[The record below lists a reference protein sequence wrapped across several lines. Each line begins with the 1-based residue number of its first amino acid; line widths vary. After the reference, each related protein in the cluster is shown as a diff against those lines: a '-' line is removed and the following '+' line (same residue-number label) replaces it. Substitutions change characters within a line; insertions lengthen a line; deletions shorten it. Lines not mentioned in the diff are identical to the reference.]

1 MPTSRFPAP
10 SRSIRSLA
18 TVATLALA
26 GGLLAAAQAPAGA
39 APGDYDPA
47 FVGAGRAP
55 LGLGFRVVGL
65 DGLTDDRFV
74 TVSIRP
80 GNSDALDVR
89 RFTPTGAPDLSF
101 AGSGFVQFGGAAE
114 WGAAE
119 VAADSARGYTYVSAY
134 SQNGEFSR
142 IWRFSASGALD
153 PAWGGTGRVD
163 FNASRFLDIALQ
175 PDGRL
180 IVANGASIYRLTATG
195 VVDTTFGSG
204 GGTTLG
210 TSQVDNLAVLE
221 DGTVLAGGRSA
232 TSIDVFRL
240 SANGAIDGDFGVN
253 GRASHR
259 PTPPLGWTIASIEP
273 VSIGVQNDGGIVVSS
288 GAVEQN
294 ASNNNTRSPLI
305 VTRFHQ
311 GGGYDAKFSTMKNYA
326 VSVSGKLAI
335 QADDKIIVPI
345 VSAGRASLYRLQ
357 DDGDLDPTF
366 GVGGGWSDPEP
377 DSRPTAAL
385 VQRPGR
391 IVVSGLAT
399 GKTGLL
405 WGFVGDPTPR
415 CSGAYA
421 TAYGHDRADVL
432 YGTAGDDVIVGGGG
446 KDTVKAW
453 DGNDLVCGGDGKD
466 LLIGGKGKDTLRGQ
480 GDDDVLRGDGGKDK
494 LQGGGGADKLTG
506 GRGKDK
512 LSGGP
517 GRDLQ
522 RQ

>member
-1 MPTSRFPAP
+1 MPASRTTSRAR
-10 SRSIRSLA
+10 SRYAAALA
-18 TVATLALA
+18 ALTLAGTLFA
-26 GGLLAAAQAPAGA
+26 SAQTPAQA

-74 TVSIRP
+74 VVSIRS
-80 GNSDALDVR
+80 GNNDALDVR
-89 RFTPTGAPDLSF
+89 RFTPTGTPDLSF

-142 IWRFSASGALD
+142 IWRFGATGALD

-163 FNASRFLDIALQ
+163 FNASRLLDIDLQ

-180 IVANGASIYRLTATG
+180 IVANSASVYRLTATG
-195 VVDTTFGSG
+195 TIDTTFGSG
-204 GGTTLG
+204 GGTTLATG
-210 TSQVDNLAVLE
+210 QVDNLAILP
-221 DGTVLAGGRSA
+221 DGGILAGGRSA
-232 TSIDVFRL
+232 SSIDVFRL
-240 SANGAIDGDFGVN
+240 GVNGAIDGDFGTN

-259 PTPPLGWTIASIEP
+259 PTPPLGWTVASIEP
-273 VSIGVQNDGGIVVSS
+273 VTIGVQNDGGVVVAS
-288 GAVEQN
+288 GVVEQN
-294 ASNNNTRSPLI
+294 AANNSTRSPLI
-305 VTRFHQ
+305 VTRFHE
-311 GGGYDAKFSTMKNYA
+311 GGGSDGKFSTMKNYA
-326 VSVSGKLAI
+326 VSVSGKLAV
-335 QADDKIIVPI
+335 QADDKIVVPI

-357 DDGDLDPTF
+357 DDGDLDSTF
-366 GVGGGWSDPEP
+366 GVGGGWSDAEP

-391 IVVSGLAT
+391 IVVSGFAT

-405 WGFVGDPTPR
+405 WGFVGDPTPT
-415 CSGAYA
+415 CSGEYA

-432 YGTAGDDVIVGGGG
+432 YGTDGDDVIVGGGG

-453 DGNDLVCGGDGKD
+453 DGNDVVCGGEGKD
-466 LLIGGKGKDTLRGQ
+466 LLIGGKGKDLLRGQ
-480 GDDDVLRGDGGKDK
+480 GDADVLRGDGGKDR
-494 LQGGGGADKLTG
+494 LQGGGGADKLQG
-506 GRGKDK
+506 GKAKDK

-517 GRDLQ
+517 GKDVQ